1 MLSRTKSLPI
11 VVILFLISLDI
22 VARRLS
28 NVLLHG
34 ILDSPHPFIT
44 FLLYDKSIARYSCN
58 ALFESNLNQIRTTKH
73 LKITVGE

>member
-34 ILDSPHPFIT
+34 ILDNSYFSA
-44 FLLYDKSIARYSCN
+44 LL
-58 ALFESNLNQIRTTKH
+58 ALLLAGFRHN
-73 LKITVGE
+73 

>member
-34 ILDSPHPFIT
+34 ILDSPHLSLPFCYMIDP
-44 FLLYDKSIARYSCN
+44 LQGIHVMLC
-58 ALFESNLNQIRTTKH
+58 SNLI
-73 LKITVGE
+73 